1 MSTIRPMLAASA
13 TEADLQKMKYP
24 VLGSAKIDGVR
35 ALIING
41 VVTSRSGKAIPNLHV
56 QETFGKPYLEGYD
69 GELVVGSAVDY
80 NCMQHT
86 VSGVMSRTGTPS
98 VTFCAFDRWD
108 MPDKVFSERGWS
120 LLELQENVVVLQNT
134 IIRNYDALRRY
145 ESCIISAGYEGIILR
160 NPQSK
165 YKFGRS
171 TFKEGSLLKVKRFQ
185 DSEAIIIGFLPLY
198 RNENE
203 AKINDLG
210 YIERSTCQDNKRFQD
225 SEAIIIGFLPLYR
238 NENEAKINDLGYIE
252 RSTCQGNKVEDN
264 MLGSLLVRDV
274 KTSIEFSIGSGFN
287 NETRRNLWEDPSK
300 LLGKMVKYKS
310 FLGGVK
316 EAPRFPI
323 FLGFRDLLDL

>member
-1 MSTIRPMLAASA
+1 MPTIRPMLAASA

-210 YIERSTCQDNKRFQD
+210 YIERSTCQDNK
-225 SEAIIIGFLPLYR
+225 
-238 NENEAKINDLGYIE
+238 
-252 RSTCQGNKVEDN
+252 VEDN
-264 MLGSLLVRDV
+264 MLGSLIVKDV
-274 KTSIEFSIGSGFN
+274 KTNIEFSIGSGFN
-287 NETRRNLWEDPSK
+287 NETRRKLWEDPSK